1 MWKKIF
7 LMVLLVSLGSGTL
20 LPGCRMQEVYADEAA
35 VPVSEEAAAPASAE
49 TPAAAPVT
57 QDVPVPPETGTF
69 TASVIHVPAAF
80 TNDVAVILENYNTE
94 SEVTMTL
101 GMGNGY
107 TSTVEAETG
116 SYNLVGL
123 NVEGDNPDE
132 WKGTVWQTKYAV
144 SGGMD
149 TEITIQLKSDKAV
162 ESEAASTASA
172 SDSSTASAAE
182 SGTES
187 YDLSAIT
194 QALTGGSTSSVST
207 GSAASSK
214 ETASTASRDDSSSP
228 AGKTQ
233 GAGSSYAYPVILIG
247 VIALGCVL
255 VIRHGKKRKK

>member
-1 MWKKIF
+1 
-7 LMVLLVSLGSGTL
+7 
-20 LPGCRMQEVYADEAA
+20 MQEVYADEAA
-35 VPVSEEAAAPASAE
+35 APVS
-49 TPAAAPVT
+49 
-57 QDVPVPPETGTF
+57 QDVPVPPEMGTF

-80 TNDVAVILENYNTE
+80 TNDVTVVLENYNTE

-162 ESEAASTASA
+162 ESEEASTASA
-172 SDSSTASAAE
+172 SDSSTASAVE
-182 SGTES
+182 SVTES
-187 YDLSAIT
+187 YRSFRYRS
-194 QALTGGSTSSVST
+194 GSYRW
-207 GSAASSK
+207 K
-214 ETASTASRDDSSSP
+214 HF
-228 AGKTQ
+228 
-233 GAGSSYAYPVILIG
+233 IG
-247 VIALGCVL
+247 QYG
-255 VIRHGKKRKK
+255 IRSCFERNGFHGI